1 MWCRPITI
9 ENSKLLQK
17 FNKISPINFQ
27 GYAFYPFIFL
37 SGEKSEENRFIYNH
51 ELIHLYQFEETLFI
65 GYILIMTSNFL
76 FNICKYRNFR
86 DAYRNLAFEKEA
98 YDHMNDLDYVKKR
111 KRFAWLRC
119 KE

>member
-1 MWCRPITI
+1 
-9 ENSKLLQK
+9 
-17 FNKISPINFQ
+17 
-27 GYAFYPFIFL
+27 
-37 SGEKSEENRFIYNH
+37 
-51 ELIHLYQFEETLFI
+51 
-65 GYILIMTSNFL
+65 MTSNFL
-76 FNICKYRNFR
+76 FNICKYRNFK